1 MAVTAGLRLD
11 QTNNLQNGLS
21 LLAVFS
27 LLSTFYSIF
36 EQSTTRLIIYG
47 VMNNHMNIL

>member
-11 QTNNLQNGLS
+11 QTNLQNGLS

-47 VMNNHMNIL
+47 VMNNHMNIR